1 MDVKALVA
9 KMTLEEKAGLCSGQD
24 FWHTKAVE
32 RLQIPAMMVS
42 DGPHGLRKQDE
53 SGDHLGIND
62 SIKAVCFPAGCATAS
77 SFDRELLYKVG
88 ETLGN
93 ECQAEGVGVILGP
106 AVNIKRSPLCGRNF
120 EYFSEDPYLTSEIAA
135 SQIKGVQSRQVGTSI
150 KHFLANNQEHR
161 RMSSSSEVDERT
173 LREIYLNAFEGAVM
187 SLGVAALGGAS
198 APNYGLA
205 TIIGTFIAV
214 RTGTGTDAA
223 LAVGL
228 PVGLLAIQLEVVV
241 RIINNFV
248 AHRMQ
253 THNNEG
259 EWGKMNRE
267 AWLGPIICSLQT
279 MIPTVIV
286 VCFGADVVNFILE
299 FIPKWVTN
307 GLSIAAGMLPV
318 VGIGMLM
325 RYMPVKKFLPFIL
338 VGFVLSAYLQVP
350 VLGIAIIGFAAAFW
364 YFTTE
369 IRKAEAPA
377 AVAVAA
383 NIATEEMGDDFD
395 E

>member
-1 MDVKALVA
+1 MAVIQNILITILAGYMTIDQNGPVVLSWFSVIVGMISGLIMGDMNTGLVI
-9 KMTLEEKAGLCSGQD
+9 G
-24 FWHTKAVE
+24 
-32 RLQIPAMMVS
+32 
-42 DGPHGLRKQDE
+42 
-53 SGDHLGIND
+53 
-62 SIKAVCFPAGCATAS
+62 
-77 SFDRELLYKVG
+77 
-88 ETLGN
+88 
-93 ECQAEGVGVILGP
+93 
-106 AVNIKRSPLCGRNF
+106 
-120 EYFSEDPYLTSEIAA
+120 
-135 SQIKGVQSRQVGTSI
+135 GT
-150 KHFLANNQEHR
+150 FQL
-161 RMSSSSEVDERT
+161 
-173 LREIYLNAFEGAVM
+173 M

-248 AHRMQ
+248 VHRMQ

>member
-1 MDVKALVA
+1 MAVLQNILITILAGYMTIDQNGPVVLSWFSVIVGMISGLIMGDMNTGLVI
-9 KMTLEEKAGLCSGQD
+9 G
-24 FWHTKAVE
+24 
-32 RLQIPAMMVS
+32 
-42 DGPHGLRKQDE
+42 
-53 SGDHLGIND
+53 
-62 SIKAVCFPAGCATAS
+62 
-77 SFDRELLYKVG
+77 
-88 ETLGN
+88 
-93 ECQAEGVGVILGP
+93 
-106 AVNIKRSPLCGRNF
+106 
-120 EYFSEDPYLTSEIAA
+120 
-135 SQIKGVQSRQVGTSI
+135 GT
-150 KHFLANNQEHR
+150 FQL
-161 RMSSSSEVDERT
+161 
-173 LREIYLNAFEGAVM
+173 M

-223 LAVGL
+223 IAVGL

-241 RIINNFV
+241 RIVNNFV
-248 AHRMQ
+248 AHKMQ
-253 THNNEG
+253 TYNNEG
-259 EWGKMNRE
+259 KWGRMNKV

-279 MIPTVIV
+279 VIPTIIV

-299 FIPKWVTN
+299 FIPQWVTD

-325 RYMPVKKFLPFIL
+325 RYMPVKKFMPFIL
-338 VGFVLSAYLQVP
+338 IGFVLSAYLQVP

-369 IRKAEAPA
+369 IRKAEAPVAVMAA
-377 AVAVAA
+377 AVSD
-383 NIATEEMGDDFD
+383 TEEMGDDFD

>member
-1 MDVKALVA
+1 MGDMNTGLVI
-9 KMTLEEKAGLCSGQD
+9 G
-24 FWHTKAVE
+24 
-32 RLQIPAMMVS
+32 
-42 DGPHGLRKQDE
+42 
-53 SGDHLGIND
+53 
-62 SIKAVCFPAGCATAS
+62 
-77 SFDRELLYKVG
+77 
-88 ETLGN
+88 
-93 ECQAEGVGVILGP
+93 
-106 AVNIKRSPLCGRNF
+106 
-120 EYFSEDPYLTSEIAA
+120 
-135 SQIKGVQSRQVGTSI
+135 GT
-150 KHFLANNQEHR
+150 FQL
-161 RMSSSSEVDERT
+161 
-173 LREIYLNAFEGAVM
+173 M
-187 SLGVAALGGAS
+187 SLGVAALGGVS

-223 LAVGL
+223 LVVGP

-248 AHRMQ
+248 VHRMQ

-259 EWGKMNRE
+259 EWGKMNWE
-267 AWLGPIICSLQT
+267 AWLGPVICSQQK

-318 VGIGMLM
+318 VSIGMLM

-350 VLGIAIIGFAAAFW
+350 VFGIAIIGFAAAFW

-377 AVAVAA
+377 AVALAA